1 MSHCLALEASL
12 DVAIARSGDPQ
23 PAIYA
28 RLFALHPAMEAEF
41 WRDGSGRIRGE
52 MLSRS
57 FEMVLDLAAPHSPEG
72 GQGVAGWGSAF
83 LGTEAVTHDA
93 YGIPRAVFADFLPIV
108 AAVIRDAC
116 GDGFTPAMAAAWGLV
131 LDRAAATL
139 AALPGSS
146 MEPRAIDVNDV
157 LPHREARGSF
167 FPMR

>member
-57 FEMVLDLAAPHSPEG
+57 FEMVLDLAAPHAP
-72 GQGVAGWGSAF
+72 QGGWGSAF

-116 GDGFTPAMAAAWGLV
+116 GECSRAMAAAWGLV

-146 MEPRAIDVNDV
+146 MEPRAIDVDDV